1 MPDDP
6 RDQLV
11 ALVLI
16 ACVLW
21 LGSVLRWLLAP

>member
-16 ACVLW
+16 AGVLW
-21 LGSVLRWLLAP
+21 LGTVLRWLLEP